1 MVDPAVARPQKEL
14 TGRVPPEAV
23 RRRGFP
29 ALPADVLQRYARIDD
44 VAAAASDAMDNLGLA
59 GVVPAS
65 VLGPSLP
72 AARIVGQAVT
82 VRNAERPDTVGAAA
96 SAGKSRMGEHEAYN
110 LAEPGN
116 VVVIEGLAGVSN
128 LGGQSATLAHRAGCA
143 GAIVDGGFRDP
154 RMSRALG
161 FPIWSRGV
169 TPITGKWRLQTV
181 EINGRV
187 RIAGVTVD
195 AGDLVLADESGV
207 AFVPYAQAL
216 AVLQEM
222 ERIQAGDHRQQRD
235 IAAGIDLQTLARTQ
249 YK

>member
-1 MVDPAVARPQKEL
+1 MVDRATPQQKPL

-23 RRRGFP
+23 RRRAFP
-29 ALPADVLQRYARIDD
+29 ALAPGLLERYAAIGDLTPT
-44 VAAAASDAMDNLGLA
+44 ASDAMDNLGLA

-65 VLGPSLP
+65 VLAPQLP
-72 AARIVGQAVT
+72 AGRLVGQAVT
-82 VRNAERPDTVGAAA
+82 VRNAERPDTVAAA
-96 SAGKSRMGEHEAYN
+96 VREGKSRMGEHEAYN

-128 LGGQSATLAHRAGCA
+128 LGGQSAMVAHRAGCV

-154 RMSRALG
+154 DTSRGLG

-169 TPITGKWRLQTV
+169 TPVTGKWRLQTV

-187 RIAGVTVD
+187 RIAGVSVD
-195 AGDLVLADESGV
+195 AGDLVLADQAGV
-207 AFVPYAQAL
+207 AFIPYAHAQ
-216 AVLQEM
+216 AVLAEM
-222 ERIQAGDHRQQRD
+222 ERIQDGDRRQQRD
-235 IAAGIDLQTLARTQ
+235 IAAGIDLRTLAATK

>member
-1 MVDPAVARPQKEL
+1 MVDPAAPRPQKPL
-14 TGRVPPEAV
+14 TGRVPPQAV
-23 RRRGFP
+23 RCCDFP
-29 ALPADVLQRYARIDD
+29 ALPADVLQRYAGIEDLT
-44 VAAAASDAMDNLGLA
+44 ATASDAMDNLGLA

-65 VLGPSLP
+65 ELAPHLP
-72 AARIVGQAVT
+72 AARLVGQAVT
-82 VRNAERPDTVGAAA
+82 VRNTERPEAVGAAA
-96 SAGKSRMGEHEAYN
+96 QAGKSRMGEHEAYN

-116 VVVIEGLAGVSN
+116 VVVIEGLPGVSN
-128 LGGQSATLAHRAGCA
+128 LGGQSAAVAHRAGCA

-154 RMSRALG
+154 RVSRGLG
-161 FPIWSRGV
+161 FPIWSRGI
-169 TPITGKWRLQTV
+169 TPITGKWRLQTA

-187 RIAGVTVD
+187 RIAGISVE

-207 AFVPYAQAL
+207 AFIPYAQAQ

-235 IAAGIDLQTLARTQ
+235 IAAGIDLQTLASTK